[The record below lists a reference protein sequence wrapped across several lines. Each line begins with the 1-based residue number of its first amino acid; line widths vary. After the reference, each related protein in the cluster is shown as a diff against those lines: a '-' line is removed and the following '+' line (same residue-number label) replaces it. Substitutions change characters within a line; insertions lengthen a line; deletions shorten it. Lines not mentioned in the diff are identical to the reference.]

1 MVRSRT
7 EALKILGLRPES
19 KEEDWKSA
27 YRNIVKVYH
36 PDNISGSGIWPEGMD
51 HAARLK
57 YSEQMLSL
65 AKEAID
71 FLQSENVCII
81 GNQPKKTSPAPNK
94 PKVVG
99 GGEAYSFSHDQYKQR
114 QQRLHKLDEERKQKR
129 LDELKLKNDILR
141 ENERKHKEKEI
152 LDQIRWLRVAQ
163 IIYDTIEKDKKE
175 KGYDSN

>member
-19 KEEDWKSA
+19 KEDDWKSS
-27 YRNIVKVYH
+27 YRNIVKIYH
-36 PDNISGSGIWPEGMD
+36 PDNIASSVNWPEAMD
-51 HAARLK
+51 ETARLK
-57 YSEQMLSL
+57 YSEQMLAL
-65 AKEAID
+65 AKEALD

-94 PKVVG
+94 LKVVG